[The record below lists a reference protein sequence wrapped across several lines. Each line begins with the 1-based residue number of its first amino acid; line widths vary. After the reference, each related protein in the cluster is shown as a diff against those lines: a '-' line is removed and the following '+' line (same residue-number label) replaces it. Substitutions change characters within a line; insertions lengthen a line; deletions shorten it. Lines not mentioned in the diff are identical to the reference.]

1 MASVIKAPSMPLV
14 SSNTESDVVNRSQL
28 NREQRR
34 SIAELQRVWQRLAVN
49 ILASNA
55 HRVPW
60 AMGISS
66 SIRGE
71 GRTTAALGIAYA
83 ITRETGDKVALL
95 ELDLE
100 NPSISEEI
108 SPGSTPGLMEFLRG
122 ECELEE
128 TFRPSANGKITIV
141 SGGTGWKQS
150 AFSPSLDDLAVR
162 LRHKIPEIIE
172 TLKQDYKYT
181 IVDLP
186 PVLSNMQTERIA
198 MSLNGTL
205 MVVRSGVTP
214 LNLIRESVDLMGG
227 ENLLGAIQVGPPS
240 PVPGW
245 LSNLLGG

>member
-1 MASVIKAPSMPLV
+1 MASLTKVPSMLMNTSGNDSELV
-14 SSNTESDVVNRSQL
+14 KRSNLDRD
-28 NREQRR
+28 QRR

-83 ITRETGDKVALL
+83 ITRETGEKVALL

-100 NPSISEEI
+100 NPAIAEEI
-108 SPGSTPGLMEFLRG
+108 LPGSTPGLAEYLRG
-122 ECELEE
+122 ECELEQ
-128 TFRPSANGKITIV
+128 TFRASAGGKITLV
-141 SGGTGWKQS
+141 PGGTGWKQS

-162 LRHKIPEIIE
+162 LRHQIPDILE
-172 TLKQDYKYT
+172 TLKLDYKYT

-214 LNLIRESVDLMGG
+214 LNLIKESVDLMGG

-245 LSNLLGG
+245 LANLLGG